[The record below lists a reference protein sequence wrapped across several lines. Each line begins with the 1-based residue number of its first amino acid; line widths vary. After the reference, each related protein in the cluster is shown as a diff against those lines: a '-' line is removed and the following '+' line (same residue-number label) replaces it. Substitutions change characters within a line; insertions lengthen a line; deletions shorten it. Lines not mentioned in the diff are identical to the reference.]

1 MRKINKI
8 VIHCSA
14 TPQTTSIQSIKN
26 YWKNTLKW
34 KNYGYHYIID
44 KNGYTYKLAEDSVI
58 CNGAAGYNTNSIHIA
73 YIGGI
78 DINGKPIDNRTP
90 EQKTALRILLIE
102 YSRKYP
108 DADILGHFQ
117 LPNVKKACPCF
128 DAKKEYCIYN
138 RNYKLLA
145 NG

>member
-8 VIHCSA
+8 VIHCTA

-26 YWKNTLKW
+26 YWKNELKW

-44 KNGYTYKLAEDSVI
+44 KNGYTYNLAEDNVI
-58 CNGAAGYNTNSIHIA
+58 CNGASGYNSNAIHIS
-73 YIGGI
+73 YVGGI
-78 DINGKPIDNRTP
+78 DNNKNPIDNRTP
-90 EQKTALRILLIE
+90 EQKTALRILIIE

-108 DADILGHFQ
+108 DADILGHGQ
-117 LPNVKKACPCF
+117 LPHVKKACPCF

-138 RNYKLLA
+138 RNYKI
-145 NG
+145 NIK

>member
-8 VIHCSA
+8 VIHCTA
-14 TPQTTSIQSIKN
+14 TQQTTSIQSIKN
-26 YWKNTLKW
+26 YWRDILKW

-44 KNGYTYKLAEDSVI
+44 KNGFIFKLAEDSVI
-58 CNGAAGYNTNSIHIA
+58 CNGASGYNKKSIHIA

-78 DINGKPIDNRTP
+78 DTNKNPIDNRTQ
-90 EQKTALRILLIE
+90 EQKTALKILLIE

-108 DADILGHFQ
+108 DADILGHYQ

-138 RNYKLLA
+138 RNYKIEMK
-145 NG
+145 